1 MSKKYKISLSIITAI
16 ILGLLCLIIG
26 YFIYQYNLKK
36 NSAEV
41 LIQDN
46 LSINYMNGRKF
57 EFSSKEKEIEFS
69 VINDSDEESMFH
81 IILNNVD
88 VSGNNSTYKLLENG
102 NSKVGTTDLV
112 TSTYLT
118 LSSFLKI

>member
-1 MSKKYKISLSIITAI
+1 M
-16 ILGLLCLIIG
+16 
-26 YFIYQYNLKK
+26 F
-36 NSAEV
+36 
-41 LIQDN
+41 
-46 LSINYMNGRKF
+46 
-57 EFSSKEKEIEFS
+57 
-69 VINDSDEESMFH
+69 FH

-118 LSSFLKI
+118 LSSFINIEPNSTKSFKLIIKNQEKNKIKFKLNVEKA

>member
-16 ILGLLCLIIG
+16 ILGLFCLIIG

-57 EFSSKEKEIEFS
+57 EVSSK
-69 VINDSDEESMFH
+69 
-81 IILNNVD
+81 
-88 VSGNNSTYKLLENG
+88 
-102 NSKVGTTDLV
+102 
-112 TSTYLT
+112 
-118 LSSFLKI
+118 